1 MLWNLEADIAGVFS
15 LRVLASRQTESYDH
29 GSSVSLLRMI
39 FPEIIWISDLVEIIK
54 VFSIFLVRRL
64 IFFSS
69 QRILS
74 CIVVRVVNGSRW
86 PQPEFIFQ
94 YAADSGQLLP
104 DAASI
109 I

>member
-54 VFSIFLVRRL
+54 VFPILLVRRL
-64 IFFSS
+64 IFF
-69 QRILS
+69 RRREFF
-74 CIVVRVVNGSRW
+74 RVS
-86 PQPEFIFQ
+86 
-94 YAADSGQLLP
+94 
-104 DAASI
+104 
-109 I
+109 